1 MNRFGIRALA
11 ALIIYLIATVLTPVA
26 VLGEWGHRTI
36 TDQSTYL
43 DTVLPLATDPE
54 VQLAVADTLSD
65 AIIAQVDTELA
76 VASFLDQILP
86 DSRLTDTLT
95 APITTGINALVRDLV
110 TRFLQTDAF
119 IGIWTEVN
127 IAAQQSLVAVL
138 EGENVGPIKTQDG
151 ALVLDIS
158 SLLIAVQDRLVE
170 RGVGI
175 AANVTIEPDKRE
187 ILLAEP
193 PGLAQV
199 QFIYQFTAPILT
211 YAVLLLAMGFA
222 AAILI
227 SQRRPRMAVW
237 VGLAITAWGLVLS
250 YALATGQESFVNR
263 LSGTPLGRAADQFW
277 TIFFS
282 NLVTGLRTIII
293 AGVLIIAF
301 GWLAGR
307 SRPAQAIRR
316 RINDAAG
323 RAQVYVPQEIIGG
336 WASRNV
342 ALLRGI
348 AIAIAVVVFVLTG
361 ALGVPGL
368 LWSTLLGIVLVFA
381 VQVITVHPRADH
393 QASSASFA

>member
-1 MNRFGIRALA
+1 
-11 ALIIYLIATVLTPVA
+11 
-26 VLGEWGHRTI
+26 
-36 TDQSTYL
+36 
-43 DTVLPLATDPE
+43 
-54 VQLAVADTLSD
+54 
-65 AIIAQVDTELA
+65 
-76 VASFLDQILP
+76 
-86 DSRLTDTLT
+86 
-95 APITTGINALVRDLV
+95 
-110 TRFLQTDAF
+110 
-119 IGIWTEVN
+119 
-127 IAAQQSLVAVL
+127 
-138 EGENVGPIKTQDG
+138 
-151 ALVLDIS
+151 
-158 SLLIAVQDRLVE
+158 VQDRLVE

>member
-1 MNRFGIRALA
+1 VNRFSLRALA
-11 ALIIYLIATVLTPVA
+11 ALIIFLIATVLTPVA

-43 DTVLPLATDPE
+43 DTVLPLASDPE

-65 AIIAQVDTELA
+65 AIIAQVDTEVA
-76 VASFLDQILP
+76 VAGFLDQLLP
-86 DSRLTDTLT
+86 NSPLTDTL
-95 APITTGINALVRDLV
+95 AGPITTGINALVRDLV

-138 EGENVGPIKTQDG
+138 EGERIGPIKTQDG

-158 SLLIAVQDRLVE
+158 SLLIAVQNRLVDQ
-170 RGVGI
+170 GVGI

-187 ILLAEP
+187 IVLAEP

-199 QFIYQFTAPILT
+199 QFIYQFTSPILT

-222 AAILI
+222 AAILV
-227 SQRRPRMAVW
+227 SKRRPRMAVW
-237 VGLAITAWGLVLS
+237 VGVAITAWGLLLS

-263 LSGTPLGRAADQFW
+263 LSGTPLGPAADQFW
-277 TIFFS
+277 AIFFN

-293 AGVLIIAF
+293 AGVLIIVF
-301 GWLAGR
+301 GWLAGN
-307 SRPAQAIRR
+307 SRPAQAVRR
-316 RINDAAG
+316 SINDAAG
-323 RAQVYVPQEIIGG
+323 RAQVYVPQELVGG
-336 WASRNV
+336 WPARNV

-348 AIAIAVVVFVLTG
+348 AIAIAVLVFVLTG

-368 LWSTLLGIVLVFA
+368 LWSTLLGLVLVFA
-381 VQVITVHPRADH
+381 VQVIAVHPRADH
-393 QASSASFA
+393 QASSASLA